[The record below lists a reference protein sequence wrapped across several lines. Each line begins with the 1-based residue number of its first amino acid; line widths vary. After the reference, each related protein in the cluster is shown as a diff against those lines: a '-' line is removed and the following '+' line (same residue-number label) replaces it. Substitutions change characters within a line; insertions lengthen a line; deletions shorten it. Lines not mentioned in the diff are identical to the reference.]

1 MNSLFGGVPPTI
13 INHHQPSSTIINHHQ
28 PSSTIISHHQ
38 PSSTIINQWFLK
50 IYCNLG
56 WHDLQLETV
65 DRPRKKCS
73 VHYIR
78 CFNPNQAKAKGWLSE
93 WKWWHFH
100 PCIHVYIYLSIYL
113 FICTPPK
120 SNMELHAIPE
130 VYIYIYLYIY
140 SVCWRFI
147 HCMYTYSIIQY
158 DDSIICIYLCI
169 HAGYMSVDIQ

>member
-13 INHHQPSSTIINHHQ
+13 INHHQPSSTIINHQ

-100 PCIHVYIYLSIYL
+100 PCIHL
-113 FICTPPK
+113 FIYMYTPEIQHGTACY
-120 SNMELHAIPE
+120 SWG
-130 VYIYIYLYIY
+130 VYIYIYIYIVCVDGLYI
-140 SVCWRFI
+140 V
-147 HCMYTYSIIQY
+147 
-158 DDSIICIYLCI
+158 CI
-169 HAGYMSVDIQ
+169 HIASYSMMIQ

>member
-1 MNSLFGGVPPTI
+1 MNSLFGGVP
-13 INHHQPSSTIINHHQ
+13 STIINHHQ

-38 PSSTIINQWFLK
+38 PSSTIISHHQPSSTIINHHQPVFFFK
-50 IYCNLG
+50 YNLG

-100 PCIHVYIYLSIYL
+100 PCIHI
-113 FICTPPK
+113 
-120 SNMELHAIPE
+120 
-130 VYIYIYLYIY
+130 YIYIYLFIYLFIYYLFVYLFIYMYTPEIQHGTACYSWGVYIY
-140 SVCWRFI
+140 IVCVCVDGLYI
-147 HCMYTYSIIQY
+147 HCMYT
-158 DDSIICIYLCI
+158 L
-169 HAGYMSVDIQ
+169 